1 MFRWIFLAV
10 AAALPHLFTIQI
22 HPASPSKPAAKGGDP
37 KPDNKP
43 TKSPDGN
50 DDDIIPLESSDEGEE
65 YSYNEEMY
73 MTNNSWGPVTR
84 PPCAKGSEEEQRQ
97 ERERRWQK
105 EEEDR
110 CLRAALRQ
118 KLDRAR
124 EAKERRR
131 GTVLR
136 LEQEAAAAARAQ
148 EAEYARE
155 RQERERRWQTEDED
169 RRLRAALRQKLDRAR
184 EAKERSRG
192 TVLRLKQEAA
202 AASSRAREA
211 EYARRFEAP
220 DDKPTKSDTI
230 SDGSDDAKPFAV
242 DEARDNDVGA
252 EKVAALQRELRSE
265 REGRR
270 KAEMEV
276 LRLREEIER
285 IQAEREV
292 NGTPQPR
299 RSPRRIGAKGKGM
312 K

>member
-1 MFRWIFLAV
+1 MS
-10 AAALPHLFTIQI
+10 T
-22 HPASPSKPAAKGGDP
+22 SPSKPAAKGGDLAQRTASAE
-37 KPDNKP
+37 KEKAAHLQRL
-43 TKSPDGN
+43 
-50 DDDIIPLESSDEGEE
+50 LEREREARARSRGTILCLKQDAADHEKEAAAAREE
-65 YSYNEEMY
+65 AAAAGAREAEYA
-73 MTNNSWGPVTR
+73 R
-84 PPCAKGSEEEQRQ
+84 DEEE

-110 CLRAALRQ
+110 
-118 KLDRAR
+118 
-124 EAKERRR
+124 
-131 GTVLR
+131 
-136 LEQEAAAAARAQ
+136 
-148 EAEYARE
+148 
-155 RQERERRWQTEDED
+155 
-169 RRLRAALRQKLDRAR
+169 RLRAALQQKLDRAR

-202 AASSRAREA
+202 AAREVAATAREEAATAREEAAAARAQEA

-230 SDGSDDAKPFAV
+230 SDGSDDAKPFAE

-276 LRLREEIER
+276 VRLSEEIER

>member
-10 AAALPHLFTIQI
+10 AAACASPFYQSNPSSFLEMST
-22 HPASPSKPAAKGGDP
+22 SPSKPAAKGGDP
-37 KPDNKP
+37 KSDNKP

-105 EEEDR
+105 EE
-110 CLRAALRQ
+110 
-118 KLDRAR
+118 K
-124 EAKERRR
+124 
-131 GTVLR
+131 
-136 LEQEAAAAARAQ
+136 
-148 EAEYARE
+148 
-155 RQERERRWQTEDED
+155 D
-169 RRLRAALRQKLDRAR
+169 RRLRASLQQKLDRAR

-192 TVLRLKQEAA
+192 TILCLKQEAA
-202 AASSRAREA
+202 AAREVAATAREEAAAARAQEA

-230 SDGSDDAKPFAV
+230 SDGSDDAKPPAE

-276 LRLREEIER
+276 VRLREEIGR

>member
-1 MFRWIFLAV
+1 MS
-10 AAALPHLFTIQI
+10 T
-22 HPASPSKPAAKGGDP
+22 SPSKPAAKGGDLAQRTASAE
-37 KPDNKP
+37 KEKAAHLQRLLEREREARARSRGTILCLKQDAADHEKEAAAAREEAAAA
-43 TKSPDGN
+43 GAREAEYAR
-50 DDDIIPLESSDEGEE
+50 DDEE
-65 YSYNEEMY
+65 
-73 MTNNSWGPVTR
+73 
-84 PPCAKGSEEEQRQ
+84 

-105 EEEDR
+105 EE
-110 CLRAALRQ
+110 
-118 KLDRAR
+118 
-124 EAKERRR
+124 
-131 GTVLR
+131 
-136 LEQEAAAAARAQ
+136 
-148 EAEYARE
+148 
-155 RQERERRWQTEDED
+155 ED

-202 AASSRAREA
+202 AAREEAAAARAQET

-230 SDGSDDAKPFAV
+230 SDGSDDAKPFAE

-276 LRLREEIER
+276 VRLSEEIER

-299 RSPRRIGAKGKGM
+299 RSPRRIGAKGKGR

>member
-1 MFRWIFLAV
+1 MHWLARVRWLASTDICLGAGTIECFVGFFWPLLLPCLTFL
-10 AAALPHLFTIQI
+10 PIQSI
-22 HPASPSKPAAKGGDP
+22 HSFLEMSTSPSKPAAKGGDP

-110 CLRAALRQ
+110 
-118 KLDRAR
+118 
-124 EAKERRR
+124 
-131 GTVLR
+131 
-136 LEQEAAAAARAQ
+136 
-148 EAEYARE
+148 
-155 RQERERRWQTEDED
+155 
-169 RRLRAALRQKLDRAR
+169 RLRADLRQKLDRAR

-202 AASSRAREA
+202 AARAQEA

-230 SDGSDDAKPFAV
+230 SDGSDDAKPLAE

-276 LRLREEIER
+276 VRLREEIER

>member
-1 MFRWIFLAV
+1 MS
-10 AAALPHLFTIQI
+10 T
-22 HPASPSKPAAKGGDP
+22 SPSKPAAKGGDLAQRTASAE
-37 KPDNKP
+37 KEKAAHLQRLLEREREARARSRGTILCLKQDAADHEKEAAAAREEAAAA
-43 TKSPDGN
+43 GAREAEYAR
-50 DDDIIPLESSDEGEE
+50 DDEE
-65 YSYNEEMY
+65 
-73 MTNNSWGPVTR
+73 
-84 PPCAKGSEEEQRQ
+84 

-105 EEEDR
+105 EE
-110 CLRAALRQ
+110 
-118 KLDRAR
+118 
-124 EAKERRR
+124 
-131 GTVLR
+131 
-136 LEQEAAAAARAQ
+136 
-148 EAEYARE
+148 
-155 RQERERRWQTEDED
+155 ED

-202 AASSRAREA
+202 AAREEAAAARAQET

-230 SDGSDDAKPFAV
+230 SDGSDDAKPFAE

-276 LRLREEIER
+276 VRLSEEIER